1 MGDQDQKETKSSA
14 SAGAPG
20 EVGPPPEAITRHASH
35 PLAGTPASK
44 ALTTDSLTK
53 RYWFIEIWEWI
64 REPFIAI
71 TSHTILFGFVIGI
84 IRLAGYLIEHSG
96 LEPERKANLEKIDY
110 YLWIIVL
117 VMLGIALLFDLLIHS
132 AYDIE
137 RKWQDGRKK

>member
-1 MGDQDQKETKSSA
+1 
-14 SAGAPG
+14 
-20 EVGPPPEAITRHASH
+20 
-35 PLAGTPASK
+35 
-44 ALTTDSLTK
+44 
-53 RYWFIEIWEWI
+53 
-64 REPFIAI
+64 
-71 TSHTILFGFVIGI
+71 VIGI